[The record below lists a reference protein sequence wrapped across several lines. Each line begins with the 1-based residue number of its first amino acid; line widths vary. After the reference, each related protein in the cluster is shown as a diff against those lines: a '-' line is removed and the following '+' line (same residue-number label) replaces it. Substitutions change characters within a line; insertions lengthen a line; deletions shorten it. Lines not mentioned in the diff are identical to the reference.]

1 MRDVK
6 RMSSVDCS
14 QYERVLG
21 IDPDLVKSGV
31 AIWKGKE
38 LLDLKS
44 LSLLDLFTW
53 IQSADAAGVLFVLED
68 VEANKPV
75 FRRKGQN
82 IRQMQRIAQ
91 NVGQVKA
98 IARQIRQVLDQVG
111 AEYVMVPP
119 LKGPM
124 KQPKRNAE
132 LFKKMTGWQGSSN
145 EDKRDAAM
153 LALYVIRGGRGQ
165 VFLQEAA

>member
-6 RMSSVDCS
+6 RMASVDCS
-14 QYERVLG
+14 RYERVVG

-31 AIWKGKE
+31 AIWLGRDLME
-38 LLDLKS
+38 LKALT
-44 LSLLDLFTW
+44 LLDLFTW
-53 IQSADAAGVLFVLED
+53 VQSADAEGVLFVLED
-68 VEANKPV
+68 VEANKLV

-82 IRQMQRIAQ
+82 TRQMQRIAQ

-98 IARQIRQVLDQVG
+98 TARQIRQVLDQVG
-111 AEYVMVPP
+111 ADYILVPP
-119 LKGPM
+119 LKGAM
-124 KQPKRNAE
+124 KQPKKNAD

-153 LALYVIRGGRGQ
+153 LALYVLRGGRGQ
-165 VFLQEAA
+165 VFLQEAL